1 MYIRRKV
8 FSSVVDEKT
17 GEEKLFSTTEFV
29 NEEEYQKE
37 FASVRMAKKIGGEF
51 AKVLVN
57 GGAAGRASAMSARH
71 GIGGAKLIK
80 NPQAFDKVAGST
92 FNKVVSKAAKKAGLT
107 VPKDYYSPAV
117 RNEMKNAA
125 LAQANKVQAIQTQVG
140 NNTAKMKEALTPK
153 TVTRSLPTK
162 RMEGKK
168 IIG

>member
-8 FSSVVDEKT
+8 FSSVFDEET
-17 GEEKLFSTTEFV
+17 GEEKLFSTTEFI

-37 FASVRMAKKIGGEF
+37 FASVRMAKKVGGEV

-80 NPQAFDKVAGST
+80 NPQAFDKVTGST
-92 FNKVVSKAAKKAGLT
+92 LNKVGKAAKKAGLT
-107 VPKDYYSPAV
+107 VSKDYYSPAI
-117 RNEMKNAA
+117 RNEAKNVA
-125 LAQANKVQAIQTQVG
+125 LEQANKVHAIKTQVG
-140 NNTAKMKEALTPK
+140 NNATKMKEALTPK
-153 TVTRSLPTK
+153 PVTKSLPTK